1 MNNLAVYEIE
11 QFVGESPGE
20 YAPKSSI
27 VHALPCRMHFQLSQG
42 VLNCQQKF
50 IPQSGPLPVIPS
62 ACIPN
67 VGLREKMDMDS
78 PDQDA
83 FRSRM
88 SARTSLHGNPAP
100 GLRA

>member
-1 MNNLAVYEIE
+1 MHDLAVHEIE
-11 QFVGESPGE
+11 EFVGKPPGE

-27 VHALPCRMHFQLSQG
+27 VYALPRRILFQLSQG
-42 VLNCQQKF
+42 VPNCQQKV

-62 ACIPN
+62 AGTPN
-67 VGLREKMDMDS
+67 VGLREKMDVDS

-88 SARTSLHGNPAP
+88 SARASLHGNPAP